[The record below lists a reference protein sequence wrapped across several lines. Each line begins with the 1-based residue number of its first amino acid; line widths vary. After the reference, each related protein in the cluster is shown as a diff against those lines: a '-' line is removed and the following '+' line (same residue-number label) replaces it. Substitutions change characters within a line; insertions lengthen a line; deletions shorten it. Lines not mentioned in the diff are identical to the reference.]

1 LLPSPRQAT
10 VLSIGDGDTIGV
22 RQGGQAITVRLA
34 CNREGCAFAQ
44 A

>member
-1 LLPSPRQAT
+1 M
-10 VLSIGDGDTIGV
+10 LSIGDGDTIRV
-22 RQGGQAITVRLA
+22 RMNEKPITVRLA